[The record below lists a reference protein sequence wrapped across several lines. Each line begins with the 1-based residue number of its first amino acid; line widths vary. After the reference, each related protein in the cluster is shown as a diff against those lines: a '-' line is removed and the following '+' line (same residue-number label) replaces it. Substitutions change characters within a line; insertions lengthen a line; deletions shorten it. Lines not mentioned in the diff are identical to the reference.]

1 MNSVKVKVINQ
12 LKDNYSFI
20 IYSKNGKA
28 CVIDPAE
35 SLPII
40 KFIKNNNLKI
50 KDIFITHH
58 HKDHTGGIEGLIK
71 IFPQVNIHSPSS
83 NIENTKFILQNNDE
97 VESSIN
103 SFKIISTPGHT
114 LDHIVYY
121 DKNNKIL
128 FCGDTLFRLGCG
140 RVFEGTLNQMYSSLQ
155 KINEIESKTVI
166 YCGHEYTMKNL
177 TFLETTLGKQNL
189 YLDIRQKIE
198 SEIEFHN
205 QSIPFELYEEKSYN
219 LFLNQES
226 KIGEL
231 IKKELKLDNF
241 ELFKYLREGK
251 DNF

>member
-1 MNSVKVKVINQ
+1 MLLEQGPLDRQQVLMNNKLNIT
-12 LKDNYSFI
+12 
-20 IYSKNGKA
+20 
-28 CVIDPAE
+28 
-35 SLPII
+35 
-40 KFIKNNNLKI
+40 
-50 KDIFITHH
+50 DIFITHH
-58 HKDHTGGIEGLIK
+58 HKDHTSGVKELIN
-71 IFPQVNIHSPSS
+71 IFPKVYVHSPSP
-83 NIENTKFILQNNDE
+83 NIENTRFILQNNDE

-121 DKNNKIL
+121 DNHNKFL

-155 KINEIESKTVI
+155 KINQINSNTVI

-177 TFLETTLGKQNL
+177 NFLETTLDKKNL
-189 YLDIRQKIE
+189 YLNIRKKIE
-198 SEIEFHN
+198 SNIEIYN
-205 QSIPFELYEEKSYN
+205 QTVPFELNEEKSYN

-231 IKKELKLDNF
+231 IKKELKINNF
-241 ELFKYLREGK
+241 ELFKYLREEK